1 MAALKKDNKS
11 GVSLY
16 THDLA
21 LAKQYGAG
29 IIGVDEAGRGPLAG
43 PVVAA
48 AVLLDLDKKIEGV
61 NDSKKLSAQKRE
73 LLYDKITSEA
83 LAWGVGSASPK
94 EIDKINILQA
104 TLLAMHR
111 AIEKLKEPWKIALID
126 GNKTIPFIPSS
137 RQLAIVDGDALSA
150 SIAAASII
158 AKVTRDRIME
168 EYHQKYPVYDF
179 QSNKGYATEFHR
191 SSIVEHGLCEIHRK
205 SFCEVLVCQTRLPL

>member
-111 AIEKLKEPWKIALID
+111 AIEKLK
-126 GNKTIPFIPSS
+126 
-137 RQLAIVDGDALSA
+137 
-150 SIAAASII
+150 
-158 AKVTRDRIME
+158 
-168 EYHQKYPVYDF
+168 
-179 QSNKGYATEFHR
+179 
-191 SSIVEHGLCEIHRK
+191 
-205 SFCEVLVCQTRLPL
+205 